1 MQRRH
6 AIMLAVS
13 LAFFFA
19 TATTF
24 TSLAVVLYSM
34 VGELHWSQA
43 TAGLSFS
50 LLGLACGLSSPL
62 PAMTMKW
69 VGSRW
74 TMCIGGLVLAAG
86 FALASRVQGIGLF
99 FFSTCLMGVGF
110 TLLAPAPAV
119 YLLANW
125 FPRHCSRMMGY
136 YFMIGAF
143 GGVVGPPAV
152 RGIVALSG
160 NWQTYWQIIAGASV
174 LLSLVCL
181 ACVRDVA
188 RIRSVEEVR
197 NAGALLEPQDPVP
210 APAPWTVRQ
219 ALTSRQ
225 FVVIALAMMV
235 VQTVVT
241 TMHSTLVTQLTF
253 VDASQ
258 TAGALAMSMLALSG
272 TITKGVAGRI
282 AERRDAKGLLILGL
296 ALQCA
301 GFVLLAA
308 VPTAWAAFV
317 FALLFGIGWG
327 LSWLCVHVLILRY
340 FGSAISGTMVAM
352 ATMMTTVA
360 VVGPWAAGLVADHL
374 GRYTPL
380 YVVFAG
386 LLAMVT
392 VSTLLFLRAPQ
403 ARGEQAWDRHG
414 ERPATPD
421 AAQRMPLASGVE

>member
-13 LAFFFA
+13 LAFFFV

-24 TSLAVVLYSM
+24 TSLAVVLYTM
-34 VGELHWSQA
+34 VGQLHWSQA
-43 TAGLSFS
+43 AAGFSFS

-62 PAMTMKW
+62 PALTMKW
-69 VGSRW
+69 IGSRW
-74 TMCIGGLVLAAG
+74 TMCIGALVLAAG
-86 FALASRVQGIGLF
+86 FALASVSQGIGLF
-99 FFSTCLMGVGF
+99 FFSTSLMGVGF

-125 FPRHCSRMMGY
+125 FPHNCARMMGY

-152 RGIVALSG
+152 RAIVALSG
-160 NWQTYWQIIAGASV
+160 DWQTYWRIIAAAAVV
-174 LLSLVCL
+174 LAVVCL

-197 NAGALLEPQDPVP
+197 NAGASLEPQAQVP
-210 APAPWTVRQ
+210 APTAWTVPQ
-219 ALTSRQ
+219 ALSSRQ
-225 FVVIALAMMV
+225 FAVIALAMMV

-253 VDASQ
+253 VNASQ

-282 AERRDAKGLLILGL
+282 AERRDSRGLLILGL
-296 ALQCA
+296 SLQCV

-317 FALLFGIGWG
+317 FALLFGVGWG
-327 LSWLCVHVLILRY
+327 LSWLCAHVLILRY

-360 VVGPWAAGLVADHL
+360 VVGPWAAGVVADHL

-380 YVVFAG
+380 YAVFAG
-386 LLAMVT
+386 LLALVT
-392 VSTLLFLRAPQ
+392 LSTWLFLRPPQ
-403 ARGEQAWDRHG
+403 TRDDQVR
-414 ERPATPD
+414 ERAEDPPAAPD
-421 AAQRMPLASGVE
+421 AAPLRLASGVE